1 MFERV
6 RKQRLAQPQCL
17 EVRFHA
23 IHLLAMLRSGL
34 KRLITIVPGLLAMS
48 LSALFS
54 AATSAQQLGGSER
67 PEDAFEKS
75 EFARLFEEHN
85 ETHQSGSLKSALPSS
100 SIDDDQ
106 SVDSN
111 LDESDATAST
121 WDFYKGLERLS
132 SGTLD
137 HSFFEDA
144 IHARP
149 FIATD
154 RSRGFNDP
162 IAIGTAGDLIE
173 EKDKGKLKP
182 KVNMTV
188 ELQADAAFFDQD
200 ANNVATVGEIPDGA
214 FFRRSR
220 IGIFGELYETVEYRL
235 EYDFANP
242 ARPQFL
248 DNWIALTNIPVIN
261 NVIVGHYFEP
271 FSLERYSPNRF
282 ITFMER
288 SLADTFAPKR
298 NMGVMVYGNAL
309 EKRLTY
315 ALGGFR
321 SGSDVYGNDVSFNS
335 GYAGTAH
342 ATYLAWYEEIGQDN
356 LKLLHLGGSY
366 SYRSMG
372 DDPIHYSTRPSVR
385 MQQDGVG
392 GVPVFL
398 STGNLNDASH
408 VQLYGLEAAWV
419 HGPFSIQS
427 ELIAAEV
434 HRKQNAD
441 PVFHGGYVFGSWFV
455 TGESRSY
462 SPTSILGR
470 FREGIFQRT
479 VPRSNVFDRNSGIGW
494 TGAGAVELAVRWS
507 HIDLNSVG
515 VQGGFMEE
523 MTYGVNWYL
532 NPYTKMMFNYAR
544 PTLSDPVFGKSQASS
559 YAMRVQFEF

>member
-1 MFERV
+1 
-6 RKQRLAQPQCL
+6 
-17 EVRFHA
+17 
-23 IHLLAMLRSGL
+23 
-34 KRLITIVPGLLAMS
+34 
-48 LSALFS
+48 
-54 AATSAQQLGGSER
+54 
-67 PEDAFEKS
+67 
-75 EFARLFEEHN
+75 
-85 ETHQSGSLKSALPSS
+85 
-100 SIDDDQ
+100 
-106 SVDSN
+106 
-111 LDESDATAST
+111 
-121 WDFYKGLERLS
+121 LERLT
-132 SGTLD
+132 SGTIDNTLFD
-137 HSFFEDA
+137 DA

-149 FIATD
+149 LIVTD
-154 RSRGFNDP
+154 RSRGFNEP
-162 IAIGTAGDLIE
+162 IAIGTGETLAAD
-173 EKDKGKLKP
+173 KVKGKLKP
-182 KVNMTV
+182 TANMTV

-248 DNWIALTNIPVIN
+248 DNWVALTNIPLVN

-309 EKRLTY
+309 ERRLTY

-321 SGSDVYGNDVSFNS
+321 SGSDIYGNDVSFNS

-342 ATYLAWYEEIGQDN
+342 ATYLAWYEEVGQDN

-372 DDPIHYSTRPSVR
+372 DDPVHYSTRPSVR
-385 MQQDGVG
+385 MQQEGVG
-392 GVPVFL
+392 GVPIFL
-398 STGNLNDASH
+398 RTGDLNDASH

-419 HGPFSIQS
+419 HGVFSIQS

-441 PVFHGGYVFGSWFV
+441 PVFHGGYIFGSWFL

-507 HIDLNSVG
+507 YIDLNSSG

-523 MTYGVNWYL
+523 MTYGINWYL
-532 NPYTKMMFNYAR
+532 NPYTKMMFNYVR
-544 PTLSDPVFGKSQASS
+544 PTLNDPVFSKSQANS

>member
-1 MFERV
+1 M
-6 RKQRLAQPQCL
+6 
-17 EVRFHA
+17 
-23 IHLLAMLRSGL
+23 
-34 KRLITIVPGLLAMS
+34 RLIARHSPALLWSDLERSIAFVPGLVAI
-48 LSALFS
+48 AI
-54 AATSAQQLGGSER
+54 AACFLGPASAQQLGDIEL
-67 PEDAFEKS
+67 PEDSFGKS
-75 EFARLFEEHN
+75 EFARLFEERN
-85 ETHQSGSLKSALPSS
+85 ETQRSDPPVVESPFFELDDVHTDGSG
-100 SIDDDQ
+100 
-106 SVDSN
+106 N
-111 LDESDATAST
+111 GESDATAST
-121 WDFYKGLERLS
+121 WDFYKGLERLT
-132 SGTLD
+132 SGTIDNTLFD
-137 HSFFEDA
+137 DA

-149 FIATD
+149 LIVTD
-154 RSRGFNDP
+154 RSRGFNEP
-162 IAIGTAGDLIE
+162 IAIGTGETLAAD
-173 EKDKGKLKP
+173 KVKGKLKP
-182 KVNMTV
+182 TANMTV

-248 DNWIALTNIPVIN
+248 DNWIALTNIPLVN

-309 EKRLTY
+309 ERRLTY

-321 SGSDVYGNDVSFNS
+321 SGSDIYGNDVSFNS

-342 ATYLAWYEEIGQDN
+342 ATYLAWYEEVGQDN

-372 DDPIHYSTRPSVR
+372 DDPVHYSTRPSVR
-385 MQQDGVG
+385 MQQEGVG

-398 STGNLNDASH
+398 GTGDLNDASH

-419 HGPFSIQS
+419 HGVFSIQS

-441 PVFHGGYVFGSWFV
+441 PVFHGGYIFGSWFL

-507 HIDLNSVG
+507 YIDLNSSG

-523 MTYGVNWYL
+523 MTYGINWYL
-532 NPYTKMMFNYAR
+532 NPYTKMMFNYVR
-544 PTLSDPVFGKSQASS
+544 PTLNDPMFSKSRANS